1 MNRFQADIEA
11 IRNGSGPLTQTR
23 PARFRDNTAFM
34 ERIAHILANIQIVP
48 DDAHA
53 GPQITCPDCDG
64 YGCVRLDVPMDD
76 PRWGK
81 LLPCPNPDC
90 PVRAVHREAAYAA
103 LLQRAGVPGQYR
115 DLSFHT
121 FYDLTAAE
129 RQGKELAA
137 ACCWM
142 FATNE
147 GQHVNLR
154 DAVMFARPAEAA
166 RYADVSKNWLVLQGG
181 LGVGKTGLA
190 AAVVNELSGR
200 GVQAVF
206 FRLQEM
212 MTEIQS
218 RYKADDDDGENA
230 DAVLSRIQHSPVLI
244 LDECNV
250 PGKTASDDKA
260 RIMEEIIRFRY
271 ARQLPTMLT
280 LNADQDLFKAQWGER
295 TADVVFASA
304 HWVPVGG
311 PRLRRADTTIRG
323 F

>member
-1 MNRFQADIEA
+1 MNRFQADIES
-11 IRNGSGPLTQTR
+11 IQNGSGPLNQTR

-34 ERIAHILANIQIVP
+34 QRISAILANIKIVP
-48 DDAHA
+48 DDVEAA
-53 GPQITCPDCDG
+53 PITCPDCDG
-64 YGCVRLDVPMDD
+64 FGCVRLDVPMDD

-103 LLQRAGVPGQYR
+103 LLQRAGVPGQYKE
-115 DLSFHT
+115 LT
-121 FYDLTAAE
+121 FGTFFELTEAE

-142 FATNE
+142 FSTND
-147 GQHVNLR
+147 GQTVNLR
-154 DAVMFARPAEAA
+154 QAVGLTRPAEAP
-166 RYADVSKNWLVLQGG
+166 RYADLTKNWLVLQGG

-190 AAVVNELSGR
+190 AAVVNELASR
-200 GVQAVF
+200 GISAVF

-218 RYKADDDDGENA
+218 RYKSDDDDGEKA
-230 DAVLSRIQHSPVLI
+230 DDVLSRIQSAPVLI

-271 ARQLPTMLT
+271 ARKLPTLLT
-280 LNADQDLFKAQWGER
+280 LNADQDLFKLQWGER
-295 TADVVFASA
+295 TADVVFAAS

-311 PRLRRADTTIRG
+311 PRLRRSDTAIKG

>member
-1 MNRFQADIEA
+1 MNRFQADMEA
-11 IRNGSGPLTQTR
+11 IQNGAGPVHQTR
-23 PARFRDNTAFM
+23 PARFRDNSAFM
-34 ERIAHILANIQIVP
+34 ERISAILANIRIVP
-48 DDAHA
+48 DDVQAE
-53 GPQITCPDCDG
+53 PITCPDCDG
-64 YGCVRLDVPMDD
+64 FGCVRYDVTEDD

-90 PVRAVHREAAYAA
+90 PVRAVHREAAYNA
-103 LLQRAGVPGQYR
+103 LLQRAGVPGLYK
-115 DLSFHT
+115 DLSFNT
-121 FYDLTAAE
+121 FFELSAAE

-137 ACCWM
+137 ACCWE
-142 FATNE
+142 FSENE
-147 GQHVNLR
+147 GQMVNLR
-154 DAVMFARPAEAA
+154 RAVTLVRPAEAP

-190 AAVVNELSGR
+190 AAVVRHLSER

-218 RYKADDDDGENA
+218 RYGGDDEEGENA

-271 ARQLPTMLT
+271 ARQLPTLLT
-280 LNADQDLFKAQWGER
+280 LNIDYDQFKMQWGER
-295 TADVVFASA
+295 TADVVQASA

-311 PRLRRADTTIRG
+311 PRLRRTDTAIRG